1 MGFEEATGGDECEF
15 PADDEA
21 FVVDFDDGSLGAAGD
36 HFGDGGLPIAGD
48 FEELVGELHA
58 VASGDPVVV
67 GDGGGADEVELL
79 TEDEGVGEF
88 LVDTG
93 FVEVGAAFVEGAITK
108 EREAEPD
115 HGLAVFFGAIFVIVG
130 EETAAEAVTAI
141 DTATPEGKRLFDGD
155 IAGGAVVIT

>member
-1 MGFEEATGGDECEF
+1 MGFEEATGGDEGEF
-15 PADDEA
+15 AADNEA
-21 FVVDFDDGSLGAAGD
+21 FVVDFDNGCLGATSD

-79 TEDEGVGEF
+79 TEDEWVGEL
-88 LVDTG
+88 LVETG

-108 EREAEPD
+108 KGEAETD
-115 HGLAVFFGAIFVIVG
+115 HGLAVFFGAIFVVVG
-130 EETAAEAVTAI
+130 EEAAAEAVAAI
-141 DTATPEGKRLFDGD
+141 DTAAPEGERLFDGD